1 MMKVD
6 NRQKLIKST
15 DELLKNHSLASITA
29 KEITKRAELSVGV
42 FYNYFE
48 SKEDI
53 FQELIK
59 SFFTY
64 SIKEMEQLKGEITGN
79 NIRSEIKFKEFLING
94 IDKNWENHFLNSDI
108 LMVSRK
114 DKDFQKMMMSYND
127 KMVDTVADILVVVW
141 PEVKERPITLARVVV
156 NMIQNSFPSF
166 SKFETDAEKE
176 EYAEEFVKIIYN
188 ICFRGSGNGKL

>member
-1 MMKVD
+1 MKVD